1 MISELRIKNYALME
15 KLNVSFH
22 KGLNI
27 LTGETGAGKSII
39 VGALGLALGEKGGS
53 GAIRAGKDSAEVET
67 TFDIVGE
74 NQIVKML
81 RDSGFT
87 TNKEELILR
96 RIVHK
101 TGRTRCYL
109 NGKPVT
115 LSDLRLVSDL
125 LVDIHGQHQHQA
137 LLKPET
143 HIDFLDGFA
152 GIEKERERFGELFEK
167 RNRLTEEIKRRE
179 KEAERLRETEDLY
192 RFQKREIEY
201 ANVSEGE
208 EETLESERKVLEN
221 SERLIVAA
229 NEAYHR
235 LYEDEGSVSEVV
247 ASLKR
252 LLEEI
257 SGIDRSMESHLKE
270 ITSVS
275 NQLDEIG
282 RAIGRYRDNIHHDPE
297 RLEDVRTRLDVIRS
311 LKKKYGGSIAAVL
324 EYRDHV
330 DDQLTKLDQSSFDV
344 TELKE
349 DVRNTEKEM
358 SALARLLSEKR
369 RVTAKEFEKKV
380 AEVLTELGMAKCR
393 FVVQID
399 REESDEGPVIVDK
412 KRFTAS
418 PNGIDMVE
426 FLLSANPGEPVKPLA
441 KIASGGETSRIM
453 LALKSVLS
461 DVDKVGT
468 LIFDEVD
475 IGIGGRVAESVGKKL
490 KRVAKS
496 RQVICI
502 THLPQIAIQ
511 GDEHY
516 AVTKEVKG
524 RQTFTSISVLR
535 SKEKVMEVARM
546 LGGKKITDATV
557 NAAREMLK
565 SVG

>member
-1 MISELRIKNYALME
+1 MISELRIKDYALME
-15 KLNVSFH
+15 TINVSFQ

-39 VGALGLALGEKGGS
+39 VGALGLALGEKGSS
-53 GAIRAGKDSAEVET
+53 GTIRAGRDFAEVEA
-67 TFDIVGE
+67 TFDLGGE
-74 NQIVKML
+74 KETIKRL
-81 RDSGFT
+81 KDSGFT
-87 TNKEELILR
+87 TDKEELTLKRVIHR
-96 RIVHK
+96 
-101 TGRTRCYL
+101 TGRTRCYV
-109 NGKPVT
+109 NGSPVT
-115 LSDLRLVSDL
+115 LSDLRLASDL
-125 LVDIHGQHQHQA
+125 LVDIHGQHEHQA

-143 HIDFLDGFA
+143 HIDFLDSFA
-152 GIEKERERFGELFEK
+152 GIEKERERFSGLFEK
-167 RNRLTEEIKRRE
+167 RNRLTEEIGRRE
-179 KEAERLRETEDLY
+179 KEAERLRETEELY
-192 RFQKREIEY
+192 RFQKREIES
-201 ANVSEGE
+201 ANVGEAE
-208 EETLESERKVLEN
+208 EEALESERKVLEN

-229 NEAYHR
+229 SEAYHR

-257 SGIDRSMESHLKE
+257 SGIDQSMKPHLEE

-282 RAIGRYRDNIHHDPE
+282 RGIGRYRDDIHHDPE

-311 LKKKYGGSIAAVL
+311 LKKKYGGSIESVL
-324 EYRDHV
+324 EYGDHI
-330 DDQLTKLDQSSFDV
+330 DGQLKRLDQSSLDV

-358 SALARLLSEKR
+358 SALARVLSEARKT
-369 RVTAKEFEKKV
+369 TAEEFEKKV
-380 AEVLTELGMAKCR
+380 AAVLKELGMAKCR
-393 FVVQID
+393 FVAQID
-399 REESDEGPVIVDK
+399 REECDEGPVVVEK
-412 KRFTAS
+412 KRFTTS

-441 KIASGGETSRIM
+441 RIASGGETSRIM
-453 LALKSVLS
+453 LGLKSILS

-511 GDEHY
+511 GDNHY

-524 RQTFTSISVLR
+524 RQTFTSISILESR
-535 SKEKVMEVARM
+535 DRVMEVARM
-546 LGGKKITDATV
+546 LGGKKITDATL

>member
-1 MISELRIKNYALME
+1 MISELRIKDYALME
-15 KLNVSFH
+15 TINVSFQ

-39 VGALGLALGEKGGS
+39 VGALGLALGEKGSS
-53 GAIRAGKDSAEVET
+53 GTIRAGKDFAEVEA
-67 TFDIVGE
+67 TFDLGGE
-74 NQIVKML
+74 KEAVKRL
-81 RDSGFT
+81 KDSGFT
-87 TNKEELILR
+87 TDKEELTLKRVIHR
-96 RIVHK
+96 
-101 TGRTRCYL
+101 TGRTRCYV
-109 NGKPVT
+109 NGSPVT
-115 LSDLRLVSDL
+115 LSDLRLASDL
-125 LVDIHGQHQHQA
+125 LVDIHGQHEHQA

-143 HIDFLDGFA
+143 HIDFLDSFA
-152 GIEKERERFGELFEK
+152 GIEKERERFSGLFEK
-167 RNRLTEEIKRRE
+167 RNRLTEEIGRRE
-179 KEAERLRETEDLY
+179 KEAERLRETEELY
-192 RFQKREIEY
+192 RFQKREIES
-201 ANVSEGE
+201 ANVGEGE
-208 EETLESERKVLEN
+208 EEALESERKVLGN

-229 NEAYHR
+229 SEAYHR

-257 SGIDRSMESHLKE
+257 SGIDQSMKPHLEE

-282 RAIGRYRDNIHHDPE
+282 RGIGRYKDDIHHDPE

-311 LKKKYGGSIAAVL
+311 LKKKYGGSIESVL
-324 EYRDHV
+324 EYRDHI
-330 DDQLTKLDQSSFDV
+330 DSQLKRLDQSSFDV

-358 SALARLLSEKR
+358 SALARVLSEARKT
-369 RVTAKEFEKKV
+369 TAEEFEKKV
-380 AEVLTELGMAKCR
+380 AAVLKELGMAKCR
-393 FVVQID
+393 FVAQID
-399 REESDEGPVIVDK
+399 REECDEGPVVVEK
-412 KRFTAS
+412 KRFTTS

-441 KIASGGETSRIM
+441 RIASGGETSRIM
-453 LALKSVLS
+453 LGLKSILS

-511 GDEHY
+511 GDNHY
-516 AVTKEVKG
+516 AVTKEVKE
-524 RQTFTSISVLR
+524 RQTFTSISILESR
-535 SKEKVMEVARM
+535 DRVMEVARM
-546 LGGKKITDATV
+546 LGGKKITDATL